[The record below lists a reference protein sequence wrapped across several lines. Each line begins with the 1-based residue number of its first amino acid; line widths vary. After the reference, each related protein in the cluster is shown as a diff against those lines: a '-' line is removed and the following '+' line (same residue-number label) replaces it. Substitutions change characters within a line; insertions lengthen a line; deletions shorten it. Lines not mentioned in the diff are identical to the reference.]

1 MLLTNHLR
9 FLIHKNIYIYI
20 YIHISALLCVNAQVR
35 SGYRSLFLTRLE
47 EATLLL
53 LYISN
58 KVEIIELN
66 KVEISG
72 FSSILLYIKA
82 LVRSGH
88 GALFLTRLFTLKPK
102 YKYQLKKTF
111 TLLAPFSKVNS
122 GRYG

>member
-1 MLLTNHLR
+1 M
-9 FLIHKNIYIYI
+9 
-20 YIHISALLCVNAQVR
+20 LCVNALVR

-47 EATLLL
+47 EATSLL

-66 KVEISG
+66 KIEMSG
-72 FSSILLYIKA
+72 FSSTLFYIKA

-102 YKYQLKKTF
+102 YIYQLKKTF
-111 TLLAPFSKVNS
+111 TLLAPFSKENS